1 MRTWTKKI
9 RPKWKKKQ
17 QQSLDI
23 SQPNAEQ
30 QNLKKKQREKET
42 TQVNLSEQAKSTTRV
57 MRPR

>member
-1 MRTWTKKI
+1 MK
-9 RPKWKKKQ
+9 KKKQ

-23 SQPNAEQ
+23 SQPNAKQ
-30 QNLKKKQREKET
+30 QNLKKKQRERET